1 MLLAIEI
8 IAIDFL
14 KRPDIMAFDRYA
26 FCDTGANLTLQR
38 LVSDGLRPT
47 VDFGYHYGLLPILIG
62 KCWFAI
68 AGLTPNAYQALM
80 VVCDLLVAA
89 AIAKI
94 ATALRFGA
102 ISLAL
107 TVITLELA
115 MQASYPSA
123 AQGLEAAL
131 LSWALAEQSAGDKRG
146 ALVFATAAA
155 FTKPSMGYVYSV
167 LLIAFACRSLRGEKV
182 VRRLLHVIA
191 PAAVASIVIASVLAA
206 SYGPYALVHTVLPLE
221 GAVAYRAL
229 HYGFFN
235 GAGRDFWDPRDLP
248 WFVYLVDASG
258 FWIAGTIFLICS
270 GGLALLS
277 LATDKN
283 EPEFEVRRNEI
294 IVTCAILHVAFISLF
309 FGNRS
314 SWIYYAY
321 LLTIGVAASA
331 GVGAIQRRV
340 TFFLCL
346 LGIMAW
352 TDIVF
357 PELQSWHTRQRDAVT
372 AGLWAPS
379 DEREEW
385 QEVLDAVHSQR
396 ASILDTKGAVELL
409 VPGFEEPLNLYLDPA
424 LMVPAD
430 IQRKVEQ
437 ISNAQMVVVPV
448 GGIEVCS
455 GIPAAPEFDTALKS
469 FDLRM
474 RGKFFDV
481 YQRPNPPVSPASR

>member
-1 MLLAIEI
+1 MTA
-8 IAIDFL
+8 
-14 KRPDIMAFDRYA
+14 YA

-89 AIAKI
+89 AIAKNSN
-94 ATALRFGA
+94 GA
-102 ISLAL
+102 SIRRDQPGVDCNYAG
-107 TVITLELA
+107 TCDAGEL
-115 MQASYPSA
+115 SV
-123 AQGLEAAL
+123 GCTRIEAAL
-131 LSWALAEQSAGDKRG
+131 LSWALAEQSAGNKRG

-167 LLIAFACRSLRGEKV
+167 LLIAFACRSLRGENV
-182 VRRLLHVIA
+182 VRRLLHMIA

-270 GGLALLS
+270 GGLALLR

-294 IVTCAILHVAFISLF
+294 IVTCAVLHLAFISLF
-309 FGNRS
+309 LGNRS

-321 LLTIGVAASA
+321 LLTIGIAA
-331 GVGAIQRRV
+331 
-340 TFFLCL
+340 F
-346 LGIMAW
+346 
-352 TDIVF
+352 
-357 PELQSWHTRQRDAVT
+357 
-372 AGLWAPS
+372 
-379 DEREEW
+379 
-385 QEVLDAVHSQR
+385 
-396 ASILDTKGAVELL
+396 
-409 VPGFEEPLNLYLDPA
+409 
-424 LMVPAD
+424 
-430 IQRKVEQ
+430 
-437 ISNAQMVVVPV
+437 
-448 GGIEVCS
+448 GG
-455 GIPAAPEFDTALKS
+455 
-469 FDLRM
+469 
-474 RGKFFDV
+474 RG
-481 YQRPNPPVSPASR
+481 RN